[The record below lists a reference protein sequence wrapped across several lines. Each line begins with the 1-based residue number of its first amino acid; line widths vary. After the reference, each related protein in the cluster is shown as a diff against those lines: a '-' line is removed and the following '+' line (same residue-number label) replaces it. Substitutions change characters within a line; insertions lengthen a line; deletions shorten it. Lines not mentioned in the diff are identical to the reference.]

1 MQIMGV
7 FEMSNEISL
16 KEKSASIHIEI
27 MGLKL
32 KSDGSLIHIKTDCLD
47 KYNKEYAHYYK
58 YERSEKYYVGFE
70 VHVDEEKVAVCKNV
84 SIESNVDFPFEVF
97 LDTEEAVNYIECF
110 LNSM

>member
-16 KEKSASIHIEI
+16 KEKSDSIHSKI

-32 KSDGSLIHIKTDCLD
+32 KSGGSLTHIKTDIPD
-47 KYNKEYAHYYK
+47 EYTEEYKHHYE
-58 YERSEKYYVGFE
+58 YERSEKCIAKIR
-70 VHVDEEKVAVCKNV
+70 VHVDKKKIVVEIDSLTVAVDCPVKV
-84 SIESNVDFPFEVF
+84 C
-97 LDTEEAVNYIECF
+97 LDTKEAVNYIESF